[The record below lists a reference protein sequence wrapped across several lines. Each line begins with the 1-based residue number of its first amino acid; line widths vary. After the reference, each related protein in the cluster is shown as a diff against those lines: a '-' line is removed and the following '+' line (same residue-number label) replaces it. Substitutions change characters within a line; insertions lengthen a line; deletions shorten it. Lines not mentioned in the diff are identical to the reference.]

1 MGFRVRPARVGDAA
15 AIAVIFNQGIEERQA
30 TFEARPHGAED
41 FVEAVNGSWPFLV
54 AEEEGRVVGWA
65 RVSSYSGKG
74 YYSGVGEAS
83 VYVERGSRGRG
94 VGRALLAELAAEA
107 EQRGYWKLVGLI
119 FPENRASV
127 ALLTG
132 EGYDEV
138 GLLRRHGRMDGRWR
152 DVLLVEL
159 RLGEAAG

>member
-1 MGFRVRPARVGDAA
+1 MDFRVRPARVEDAGAVA
-15 AIAVIFNQGIEERQA
+15 AIFNQGIEERQA
-30 TFEARPHGAED
+30 TFEARLHDAED
-41 FVEAVNGSWPFLV
+41 FLGEFGGSAPFLV
-54 AEEEGRVVGWA
+54 AQGEREVVGWA
-65 RVSSYSGKG
+65 RVSAYSAKG

-83 VYVERGSRGRG
+83 VYVERGARGRG

-107 EQRGYWKLVGLI
+107 ERRGYWKLVGLI

-132 EGYDEV
+132 AGYSEV
-138 GLLRRHGRMDGRWR
+138 GLLRRHGRMDGSWR